1 MKIAVAS
8 GKGGTGKTMV
18 STSLAYSLAN
28 EFPILFLDCDVEAP
42 NAYLFLKPEIN
53 ETLPAVI
60 LLPEISM
67 DVCTLCGICVDVC
80 EYNALVLVGTRILVF
95 PQLCHGCGSCK
106 LQCPVDAITEKPRPI
121 GTISK
126 GATKNDIL
134 FGMGKLTISEPMP
147 TPIINQLKKQFQDN
161 ETITI
166 LDAPPGASCSVV
178 ATIHDADFVLLV
190 TEPTPFGL
198 HDLKQMVG
206 VLSETGTPSGV
217 IINRDGIGDA
227 NVEEYLVEQSIPV
240 LMKIPYRV
248 EIAEGL
254 AVGKLLTDIMPSYE
268 RKFWQLFQQIMQ
280 ISHQKETQ
288 C

>member
-8 GKGGTGKTMV
+8 GKGGTGKTMI
-18 STSLAYSLAN
+18 STSLASSLAG
-28 EFPILFLDCDVEAP
+28 EFPIRFLDCDVEAP
-42 NAYLFLKPEIN
+42 NAHLFLKPEIK

-67 DVCTLCGICVDVC
+67 ELCTLCGICVEVC
-80 EYNALVLVGTRILVF
+80 EYNALAKVGTKILVF

-106 LQCPVDAITEKPRPI
+106 LQCPVSAITENPRPI

-126 GATKNDIL
+126 GVTDDDII
-134 FGMGKLTISEPMP
+134 FGMGELTISEPMP
-147 TPIINQLKKQFQDN
+147 TPIINQLKTQFHNN
-161 ETITI
+161 EAVTI
-166 LDAPPGASCSVV
+166 LDSPPGASCAVV

-198 HDLKQMVG
+198 HDLKQMLG

-227 NVEEYLVEQSIPV
+227 KVEDYLAEQSIPI
-240 LMKIPYRV
+240 LMKIPYQ
-248 EIAEGL
+248 ETIAEGL
-254 AVGKLLTDIMPSYE
+254 AMGQLLTEIMPSYKSE
-268 RKFWQLFQQIMQ
+268 FTKMFQQI
-280 ISHQKETQ
+280 IELSRQKETP
-288 C
+288 

>member
-18 STSLAYSLAN
+18 STSLASSLVN

-80 EYNALVLVGTRILVF
+80 EYNALAMVGTKILVF

-121 GTISK
+121 GTIRS
-126 GATKNDIL
+126 ASIEN
-134 FGMGKLTISEPMP
+134 LT
-147 TPIINQLKKQFQDN
+147 L
-161 ETITI
+161 
-166 LDAPPGASCSVV
+166 G
-178 ATIHDADFVLLV
+178 
-190 TEPTPFGL
+190 
-198 HDLKQMVG
+198 
-206 VLSETGTPSGV
+206 
-217 IINRDGIGDA
+217 
-227 NVEEYLVEQSIPV
+227 
-240 LMKIPYRV
+240 
-248 EIAEGL
+248 
-254 AVGKLLTDIMPSYE
+254 
-268 RKFWQLFQQIMQ
+268 
-280 ISHQKETQ
+280 
-288 C
+288 